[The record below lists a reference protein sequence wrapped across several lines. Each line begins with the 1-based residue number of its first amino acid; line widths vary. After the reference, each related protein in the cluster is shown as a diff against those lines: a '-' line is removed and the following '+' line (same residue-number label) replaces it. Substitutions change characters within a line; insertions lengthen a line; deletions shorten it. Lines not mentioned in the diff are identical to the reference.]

1 MAVTTEMIKALRE
14 RTGAGVLDCK
24 RALEASDGDMEG
36 ALQYLRERG
45 VQIAAKKARRTTKE
59 GLIVAYVHPGDK
71 LGALVEVN
79 CETDFVARTEEFR
92 RLARDIA
99 MQVAATAPLS
109 VDREGLPKD
118 IVEKE
123 KEFYRSQAL
132 REGKPEK
139 VADRIVEGR
148 MEKFYQE
155 KCLLEQPFIK
165 DPERTVRDLLTE
177 AIAKLGENITVRR
190 FVRYR
195 LGEE

>member
-24 RALEASDGDMEG
+24 KALEASDGDMDK

-45 VQIAAKKARRTTKE
+45 VQIAAKKAQRTTKE

-71 LGALVEVN
+71 LGVLVEVN

-109 VDREGLPKD
+109 VDREGLPED

-139 VADRIVEGR
+139 VVDRIVEGR

-155 KCLLEQPFIK
+155 NCLLEQPFIK
-165 DPERTVRDLLTE
+165 DPERTVRDVVTE
-177 AIAKLGENITVRR
+177 AIAKLGENITIRR

>member
-1 MAVTTEMIKALRE
+1 MEVTTQLIKELRE
-14 RTGAGVLDCK
+14 RTGAGVMDCK
-24 RALEASDGDMEG
+24 TALKECGGDIEEAI
-36 ALQYLRERG
+36 AFLRKRG
-45 VQIAAKKARRTTKE
+45 LAKAAKKAGRVTSE
-59 GLIVAYVHPGDK
+59 GLIGSYIHAGGRIGV
-71 LGALVEVN
+71 LVEVN

-109 VDREGLPKD
+109 VDREGLPED

-139 VADRIVEGR
+139 VVDRIVEGR

-155 KCLLEQPFIK
+155 NCLLEQPFIK

-177 AIAKLGENITVRR
+177 AIAKLGENITIRR

>member
-24 RALEASDGDMEG
+24 KALEASDGDMEE
-36 ALQYLRERG
+36 ALRYLRERG

-71 LGALVEVN
+71 LGVLVEVN

-118 IVEKE
+118 LVEKE

-139 VADRIVEGR
+139 VVDRIVEGR

-155 KCLLEQPFIK
+155 NCLLEQPFIK
-165 DPERTVRDLLTE
+165 DPERTVRDVVTE
-177 AIAKLGENITVRR
+177 AIAKLGENIIVRR